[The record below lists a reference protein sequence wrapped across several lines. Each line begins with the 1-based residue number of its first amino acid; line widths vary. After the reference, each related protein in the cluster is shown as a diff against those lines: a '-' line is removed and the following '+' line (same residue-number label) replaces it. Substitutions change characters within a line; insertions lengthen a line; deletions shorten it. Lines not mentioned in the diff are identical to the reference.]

1 MLFKAKTG
9 FSRQFRTPTLPPILG
24 IKKLGFFLVLSF
36 AEFDK
41 VYALLIFRTLQ
52 KTNTEDA

>member
-1 MLFKAKTG
+1 MLFKT
-9 FSRQFRTPTLPPILG
+9 RQFRTPTLPPILG

-41 VYALLIFRTLQ
+41 VYALLIFRTLP
-52 KTNTEDA
+52 TYNISE